1 MQDKGFP
8 DSKGQVKHQMFLGDD
23 TFIAEYQQAIE
34 KPEKLCEVSKAH
46 KRSVAITLSVYQRRY
61 SQRVEAMAKGLFIR
75 GIQNGG
81 NRQALKS
88 SLCDCQ
94 SSSIEI

>member
-1 MQDKGFP
+1 MQGKGFP
-8 DSKGQVKHQMFLGDD
+8 YPKGQVKHQIFLGDD

-61 SQRVEAMAKGLFIR
+61 SQRVEAMAKVYLSG
-75 GIQNGG
+75 
-81 NRQALKS
+81 AY
-88 SLCDCQ
+88 
-94 SSSIEI
+94 